1 MASLLPHFTGPSIF
15 STVLQRNIP
24 GTICYDVI
32 AVTHF
37 TVVRDTGTVN
47 LLIRLSDIEN

>member
-15 STVLQRNIP
+15 STAPQRNIP
-24 GTICYDVI
+24 GTICNDVI

-37 TVVRDTGTVN
+37 TIVCDTGTVN
-47 LLIRLSDIEN
+47 RLIRLLDIAN

>member
-15 STVLQRNIP
+15 STAPQRILP
-24 GTICYDVI
+24 ATICYDVI
-32 AVTHF
+32 AVAQF

-47 LLIRLSDIEN
+47 LLIRLLDIEN

>member
-1 MASLLPHFTGPSIF
+1 MASLLPHFTGPSIL
-15 STVLQRNIP
+15 STAPQRNIA
-24 GTICYDVI
+24 GTICNDVI

-47 LLIRLSDIEN
+47 LLIRFLDIAN

>member
-15 STVLQRNIP
+15 STAPQRNIP
-24 GTICYDVI
+24 GTICYDVT

-37 TVVRDTGTVN
+37 TVVRDTGTRAFSVVEI
-47 LLIRLSDIEN
+47 LYIC